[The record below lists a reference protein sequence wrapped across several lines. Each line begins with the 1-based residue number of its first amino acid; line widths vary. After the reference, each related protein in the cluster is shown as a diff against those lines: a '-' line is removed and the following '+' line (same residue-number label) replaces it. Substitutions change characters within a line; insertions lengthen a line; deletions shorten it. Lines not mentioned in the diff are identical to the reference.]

1 MSNAAS
7 SSPSTVSRDGRP
19 LPLSRSSSYPPSSS
33 GGRFPLPFRKDGRAN
48 PEWSQARPH
57 FGRANCL
64 QQPRAEPVTSADS
77 WPHSTNKV
85 PTKSDASERTEPVGQ
100 ANESAGAASQN
111 NEVAEA
117 GAVDEDSTA
126 EAARHLERQLLNE
139 GHERPEGDA
148 CPVCYLYIGLPMREH
163 ATRNLC
169 CMKRVCNG
177 CILAAHQRGLKGC
190 PFCRSPIPITDA
202 SQLAMVQNRFDK
214 GDAAAMV
221 YLGDRYYYGGKLGL
235 TKDVPRTIELYTEA
249 VELGSLDAHFQLGF
263 IYYTGKGAEE
273 DKPRAIQL
281 WQQAAMKG
289 HVLSRHHLGLV
300 EHENG
305 NYDLAVQHFMI
316 CTKMGNQESLDAIR
330 KKFVRGQATKVQ
342 YAEALR
348 GYQDAVEEMKSHHGR
363 KPSD

>member
-1 MSNAAS
+1 M
-7 SSPSTVSRDGRP
+7 
-19 LPLSRSSSYPPSSS
+19 
-33 GGRFPLPFRKDGRAN
+33 
-48 PEWSQARPH
+48 
-57 FGRANCL
+57 
-64 QQPRAEPVTSADS
+64 
-77 WPHSTNKV
+77 
-85 PTKSDASERTEPVGQ
+85 
-100 ANESAGAASQN
+100 
-111 NEVAEA
+111 
-117 GAVDEDSTA
+117 
-126 EAARHLERQLLNE
+126 
-139 GHERPEGDA
+139 
-148 CPVCYLYIGLPMREH
+148 
-163 ATRNLC
+163 
-169 CMKRVCNG
+169 
-177 CILAAHQRGLKGC
+177 
-190 PFCRSPIPITDA
+190 
-202 SQLAMVQNRFDK
+202 
-214 GDAAAMV
+214 
-221 YLGDRYYYGGKLGL
+221 

-330 KKFVRGQATKVQ
+330 KKFVRGQATKAQ